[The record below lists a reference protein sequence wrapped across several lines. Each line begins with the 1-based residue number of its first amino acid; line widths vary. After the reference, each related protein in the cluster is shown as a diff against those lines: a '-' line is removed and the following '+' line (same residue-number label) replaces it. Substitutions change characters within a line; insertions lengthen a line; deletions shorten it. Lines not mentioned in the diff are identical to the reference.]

1 EPLPGKPDYPIAAVP
16 HNTAPDATSP
26 WAMPGQYTVVLT
38 AGGKSYTRPLTV
50 QMDPRVKTPVAEL
63 AQQFRWS
70 YAIYEDLRSYLPV
83 AEAVASG
90 RDQGAAHKQKA
101 ADKPEALAALAALQQ
116 KLEPLGGSGPPTLPG
131 VPRPAPLTF
140 ATITGRLGQLFGV
153 LQEVDAAP
161 TAQTVANINELRGL
175 LPPLIAKWK
184 SVTAT
189 D

>member
-1 EPLPGKPDYPIAAVP
+1 VNGVGERQ
-16 HNTAPDATSP
+16 S
-26 WAMPGQYTVVLT
+26 W
-38 AGGKSYTRPLTV
+38 
-50 QMDPRVKTPVAEL
+50 L
-63 AQQFRWS
+63 AWQQFRSS

-83 AEAVASG
+83 AEAVASV
-90 RDQGAAHKQKA
+90 RDQVADRKKKA
-101 ADKPEALAALAALQQ
+101 ADKPEALAALEALNQ

-131 VPRPAPLTF
+131 VPRTAPLTF

-189 D
+189 DLPALNEKLRKAGLAEIKPETTSSGVIGIDVHVRAGQVAGEE